1 LSEPS
6 PALASKV
13 DQLLRQE
20 IKDLQ
25 SPSPEEVHR
34 LVYDLELR
42 QSELE
47 RQNEE
52 LRTSKRHLEAY
63 RDRYVDL
70 YDFAPLGYA
79 TLDQDGY
86 VQEVNLAG
94 ARMLGAERDAITGHA
109 FADHVAKGDQKAF
122 LDHVR
127 QCAVERRKVTS
138 ELRLVGKGVQSIA
151 VQLHSIPIEG
161 PKEEAFCKTA
171 ITDITERKNM
181 EEALQQDRNLLRT
194 LIDNLPDFIYVKD
207 TESRFVAANLAVA
220 RIMGAAT
227 PNELLGKTDADFYPP
242 ELAAEYRADE
252 EKLLRSGEPLIN
264 KDEPHL
270 DAGGNPKAV
279 LTTKAPLKDNRGKVF
294 GLVGISRDIT
304 ERKQAEQT
312 LRLTQFAVDHAGDP
326 VFWLARDARFVYAN
340 LRACEHLGYS
350 REELLAMTVHDID
363 PHYPA
368 EVWPE
373 HWEELKR
380 RKTFTFESEHRAK
393 DGGLV
398 PVEITVNYLEF
409 AGKEYNCAFV
419 RDISER
425 RRAEAMLRQAHEELL
440 EHQRQLRRQVEA
452 ELAKAKDQLVRQ
464 ARLAAIGQIAAS
476 VVHDLRNSLFVMSNA
491 TFLLKGCTS
500 ADFPQCRQYID
511 HICQEIDTTKRL
523 AANLM
528 EVARVKQPQ
537 KEKVDL
543 GEAAREVFDP
553 LQHGRSI
560 SFQMEFD
567 RQPFVVAAD
576 PLQLRQVLG
585 NLLANAVQATPDGGH
600 IRLRA
605 SRGGGVDTIVVE
617 DDGAGVS
624 AEVRDQL
631 FEPLVS
637 TKPKGTGLGL
647 AICRQIVEE
656 HGGAIELLPGEG
668 RGAAFQIRLPAAET
682 G

>member
-1 LSEPS
+1 
-6 PALASKV
+6 V

-20 IKDLQ
+20 IKDPQ

-34 LVYDLELR
+34 LVYELELR

-47 RQNEE
+47 RENGE
-52 LRTSKRHLEAY
+52 LRTTKRHLEAY

-94 ARMLGAERDAITGHA
+94 AGMLGAERDALTGHA
-109 FADHVAKGDQKAF
+109 FADYVAKGDQKAF

-127 QCAVERRKVTS
+127 QCAVERRDVTS
-138 ELRLVGKGVQSIA
+138 ELRLVGEGGQSIA

-161 PKEEAFCKTA
+161 PKEETFCKTA
-171 ITDITERKNM
+171 ITDITERKRM

-207 TESRFVAANLAVA
+207 TESRFAAANLAVT

-227 PNELLGKTDADFYPP
+227 PSDLLGKTDADFYPP

-270 DAGGNPKAV
+270 DAGGNPRAV
-279 LTTKAPLKDNRGKVF
+279 LTTKVPLKDNGGKVF

-312 LRLTQFAVDHAGDP
+312 LR
-326 VFWLARDARFVYAN
+326 
-340 LRACEHLGYS
+340 
-350 REELLAMTVHDID
+350 
-363 PHYPA
+363 
-368 EVWPE
+368 
-373 HWEELKR
+373 
-380 RKTFTFESEHRAK
+380 
-393 DGGLV
+393 
-398 PVEITVNYLEF
+398 
-409 AGKEYNCAFV
+409 
-419 RDISER
+419 
-425 RRAEAMLRQAHEELL
+425 QAHEELL
-440 EHQRQLRRQVEA
+440 EHQRQLRHQVEA

-464 ARLAAIGQIAAS
+464 ARLAAIGRIAAS

-500 ADFPQCRQYID
+500 PDDPQCRQYID
-511 HICQEIDTTKRL
+511 HICQEIDATKRL

-528 EVARVKQPQ
+528 EMARVKQPQ

-543 GEAAREVFDP
+543 GQAAREVFDP

-600 IRLRA
+600 VRLRA

-624 AEVRDQL
+624 AELRDQL

-656 HGGAIELLPGEG
+656 HRGSIELLPGGG
-668 RGAAFQIRLPAAET
+668 RGTAFQIRLPAAET